1 MRNYTPHVLVFLL
14 ISTIF
19 SSINAQVYLSE
30 DFETDLGIFTA
41 IDADGD
47 GYGWE
52 IVNYG
57 DEQGQIV
64 RSESW
69 SGGTVLYPDN
79 WLVSSGVDLS
89 SATMPYLF
97 WKVKAQDQDWAD
109 ENYTVYVGTSS
120 ETSVLASSNVTFNEV
135 IGTSNGYES
144 RMLDLSS
151 LVGESSVYIAFRHH
165 NVSDM
170 FVLNIDDIIV
180 SNVLGESA
188 TVTLTSSETQYATS
202 ATSTHDFEF
211 DVTSY
216 SDANLSGYEFH
227 YTIDGTNSTMS
238 GSQTLGLGE
247 SEAFSFSLGL
257 GDYSVSVSVYNAS
270 GELISYQWFRQ
281 YLILL

>member
-1 MRNYTPHVLVFLL
+1 MRNFTPHVLVFLF

-30 DFETDLGIFTA
+30 DFETDLGVFTA

-79 WLVSSGVDLS
+79 WLISSGVDLT
-89 SATMPYLF
+89 SATLPYLF
-97 WKVKAQDQDWAD
+97 WKVKAQDQAWAD

-120 ETSVLASSNVTFNEV
+120 ETSELETSNVTFNEV

-151 LVGESSVYIAFRHH
+151 FVGESSVYIAFRHH

-180 SNVLGESA
+180 SNVVGESA

-202 ATSTHDFEF
+202 ATSTHDLSLMLQ
-211 DVTSY
+211 VTVMLIY
-216 SDANLSGYEFH
+216 LDTNFI
-227 YTIDGTNSTMS
+227 TIDGTN
-238 GSQTLGLGE
+238 
-247 SEAFSFSLGL
+247 
-257 GDYSVSVSVYNAS
+257 
-270 GELISYQWFRQ
+270 
-281 YLILL
+281 